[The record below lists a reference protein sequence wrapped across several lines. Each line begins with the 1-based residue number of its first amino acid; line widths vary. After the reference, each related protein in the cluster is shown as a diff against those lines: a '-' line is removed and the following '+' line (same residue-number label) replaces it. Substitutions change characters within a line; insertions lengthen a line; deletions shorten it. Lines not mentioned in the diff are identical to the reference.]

1 MLVAACLVVVV
12 LALLGFSRLYRKVD
26 QSQALIVSKTRRVDV
41 SFTGQVVLP
50 ILHKAEVMD
59 ISVKTIEISRAGR
72 DGLIC
77 RDNIRADIRI
87 LFFVKVNKTVED
99 VIKVAQSV
107 GTERASHQDT
117 LQELF
122 HAKFSEAL
130 KTVGKQLDFTDLY
143 TKREELRYHVIELIG
158 VDLNGYHLEDA
169 AIDYLEQTPLTQLDP
184 ANVLDAQG
192 IRKITELTAV
202 EHVRTNEAKRSEQM
216 EITRQ
221 DVDAREAILEL
232 ERRQADAEIKKKRE
246 IETSRAREE
255 AETARVVEEERLR
268 AQGAFLRTEEQ
279 LGVQRENQAREIAVA
294 AKNRERVIAVEN
306 ERIEKD
312 RLLEVIAR
320 ERETQL
326 TKISAEK
333 EVEAEKREIAEV
345 IRERVA
351 VDRTV
356 AEQEE
361 SIKKLRVVEE
371 AERER
376 QTLVIAAEAEAQE
389 KLVKDIKAAE
399 AAEQAATHRAA
410 EELTLA
416 EARLKTADLDAR
428 AKLRLAEGVQA
439 EAAAEGLAAV
449 QVRDKEAE
457 VTVKAGRAE
466 AEATEARLRA
476 EAEGTQAK
484 ALAEAEGARAKGLA
498 EAEGAR
504 AAAEATEARLKAE
517 AEGARA
523 KGLAEAESAKAK
535 GLAEAEGARAAA
547 EATTARLKAEAEGA
561 RARGL
566 AEAQGAQAAAQATE
580 ARLKAEAEGVRV
592 KALAEAEGARA
603 MGAAE
608 AEGAK
613 AKALAEATAIGEKL
627 KAEAEGLTEKAA
639 AMAALDEASRG
650 HEEYR
655 LRLAAEKEIRLA
667 GLETQRQVAEAQAS
681 VLATGLEHAD
691 IDIVGGES
699 VFFDRLVSAVSLG
712 KGVDGFVDNSR
723 TAQALARPW
732 LDGSGSFTEDLGR
745 ILGSVGT
752 ADVQHLT
759 VSALLLKLMRSGG
772 AEAAG
777 FQQLLDRAGEL
788 GLADTPLTALN
799 GNGAR
804 N

>member
-1 MLVAACLVVVV
+1 MEVLGALVAACLVVVL

-59 ISVKTIEISRAGR
+59 ISVKTIEISRSGR

-99 VIKVAQSV
+99 VIKVAQTV

-130 KTVGKQLDFTDLY
+130 KTVGKQMDFTDLY
-143 TKREELRYHVIELIG
+143 TKREELRYHIIELIG
-158 VDLNGYHLEDA
+158 IDLNGYHLEDA
-169 AIDYLEQTPLTQLDP
+169 AIDYLEQTPLSQMDP
-184 ANVLDAQG
+184 ANVLDAEG

-202 EHVRTNEAKRSEQM
+202 EHVRTNEARRNEQK

-232 ERRQADAEIKKKRE
+232 ERRQADAEIKQKRE

-268 AQGAFLRTEEQ
+268 AQAAFLRTEEQ

-294 AKNRERVIAVEN
+294 AKNRERVLAVEN

-326 TKISAEK
+326 TRISAEK

-376 QTLVIAAEAEAQE
+376 QALVIAAEAEAQE

-476 EAEGTQAK
+476 EAEGAQAK

-498 EAEGAR
+498 QAEGAR
-504 AAAEATEARLKAE
+504 AAAEATAARLKAE

-523 KGLAEAESAKAK
+523 KGLAEAESA
-535 GLAEAEGARAAA
+535 
-547 EATTARLKAEAEGA
+547 
-561 RARGL
+561 
-566 AEAQGAQAAAQATE
+566 Q
-580 ARLKAEAEGVRV
+580 
-592 KALAEAEGARA
+592 
-603 MGAAE
+603 
-608 AEGAK
+608 
-613 AKALAEATAIGEKL
+613 AKALAEAAAIGEKL
-627 KAEAEGLTEKAA
+627 KAEAAGLTEKAA

-655 LRLAAEKEIRLA
+655 LRLQAEKEIRLA
-667 GLETQRQVAEAQAS
+667 GLETQRQVAEAQAT

-699 VFFDRLVSAVSLG
+699 VFFDRLVSSIALG
-712 KGVDGFVDNSR
+712 KGVDGFLSSSG
-723 TAQALARPW
+723 TAQALAKPW
-732 LDGSGSFTEDLGR
+732 LDGSGSFTDDISR
-745 ILGSVGT
+745 VLGSLGS
-752 ADVQHLT
+752 ADVRNLT
-759 VSALLLKLMRSGG
+759 VSALLMKQIKGG
-772 AEAAG
+772 GPNAG
-777 FQQLLDRAGEL
+777 QLQKLLDRASEL
-788 GLADTPLTALN
+788 GLQDTPLTALN
-799 GNGAR
+799 GSGTPG
-804 N
+804 

>member
-1 MLVAACLVVVV
+1 MEALGVLVAACLVVVL
-12 LALLGFSRLYRKVD
+12 LALFSFSRLYRKVD
-26 QSQALIVSKTRRVDV
+26 QGRALIVSRTRKVDV
-41 SFTGQVVLP
+41 TFTGQVVLP
-50 ILHKAEVMD
+50 VLHKAEIMD
-59 ISVKTIEISRAGR
+59 ISVKTIEISRSGR

-87 LFFVKVNKTVED
+87 SFFVKVNKTEAD
-99 VIKVAQSV
+99 VIKVAQNV

-130 KTVGKQLDFTDLY
+130 KTVGKQMDFTDLY
-143 TKREELRYHVIELIG
+143 TKREELRYHIIELIG
-158 VDLNGYHLEDA
+158 GDHNGYHLEDA
-169 AIDYLEQTPLTQLDP
+169 AIDYLEQTPITQLDP

-202 EHVRTNEAKRSEQM
+202 EHVRTNEAQRTEQK

-221 DVDAREAILEL
+221 NVDAREAILEL
-232 ERRQADAEIKKKRE
+232 ERRQADAEIKQKRE

-279 LGVQRENQAREIAVA
+279 LGVQRENQAREVAVA

-312 RLLEVIAR
+312 RMLEVIAR

-326 TKISAEK
+326 TKIAAEK

-376 QTLVIAAEAEAQE
+376 QSLVIAAEAEAQE

-428 AKLRLAEGVQA
+428 AKLRLAEGIQA

-457 VTVKAGRAE
+457 VIEKSGRAE
-466 AEATEARLRA
+466 AQAAEAKLRAEAEGARAKALAEAEGAQAAAQATGARLKA

-484 ALAEAEGARAKGLA
+484 ALA

-523 KGLAEAESAKAK
+523 K
-535 GLAEAEGARAAA
+535 
-547 EATTARLKAEAEGA
+547 
-561 RARGL
+561 
-566 AEAQGAQAAAQATE
+566 
-580 ARLKAEAEGVRV
+580 
-592 KALAEAEGARA
+592 
-603 MGAAE
+603 
-608 AEGAK
+608 
-613 AKALAEATAIGEKL
+613 ALAEATGIGEKL
-627 KAEAEGLTEKAA
+627 KAEAAGLTEKAA

-655 LRLAAEKEIRLA
+655 LRLQAEKEIRLA
-667 GLETQRQVAEAQAS
+667 GLETQRQVAEAQAT
-681 VLATGLEHAD
+681 VLATGLENAD

-699 VFFDRLVSAVSLG
+699 VFFDRIMSAVSLG
-712 KGVDGFVDNSR
+712 KGVDGFVDNSL
-723 TAQALARPW
+723 TAQALAKPW
-732 LDGSGSFTEDLGR
+732 LDGSASFTEDLGR
-745 ILGSVGT
+745 VLGSLGS
-752 ADVQHLT
+752 ADVQNLT
-759 VSALLLKLMRSGG
+759 VSALLLKLMKSGG
-772 AEAAG
+772 P
-777 FQQLLDRAGEL
+777 QSVQLRQLLDKAGEL

-799 GNGAR
+799 GAAR

>member
-1 MLVAACLVVVV
+1 MEVLGALVAACLVVVLLV
-12 LALLGFSRLYRKVD
+12 LLGFSRLYRKVD

-59 ISVKTIEISRAGR
+59 ISVKTIEISRSGR

-99 VIKVAQSV
+99 VIKVAQTV

-130 KTVGKQLDFTDLY
+130 KTVGKQMDFTDLY
-143 TKREELRYHVIELIG
+143 TKREELRYHIIELIG
-158 VDLNGYHLEDA
+158 IDLNGYHLEDA

-202 EHVRTNEAKRSEQM
+202 EHVRTNEAQRTEQK

-221 DVDAREAILEL
+221 NVDAREAILEL
-232 ERRQADAEIKKKRE
+232 ERRQADAEIKQKRE

-268 AQGAFLRTEEQ
+268 AQAAFLRTEEQ

-326 TKISAEK
+326 TRISAEK

-376 QTLVIAAEAEAQE
+376 QALVIAAEAEAQE

-416 EARLKTADLDAR
+416 EARMKTADLDAR

-517 AEGARA
+517 AEGVRA
-523 KGLAEAESAKAK
+523 KGLAEAES
-535 GLAEAEGARAAA
+535 
-547 EATTARLKAEAEGA
+547 
-561 RARGL
+561 
-566 AEAQGAQAAAQATE
+566 
-580 ARLKAEAEGVRV
+580 
-592 KALAEAEGARA
+592 
-603 MGAAE
+603 
-608 AEGAK
+608 AK

-627 KAEAEGLTEKAA
+627 KAEAAGLTDKAA
-639 AMAALDEASRG
+639 AMAALDEASRR

-655 LRLAAEKEIRLA
+655 LRLQAEKEIRLA
-667 GLETQRQVAEAQAS
+667 GLETQRQVAEAQAT

-699 VFFDRLVSAVSLG
+699 VFFDRLVSSIALG
-712 KGVDGFVDNSR
+712 KGVDGFLSSSH
-723 TAQALARPW
+723 TAQALAKPW
-732 LDGSGSFTEDLGR
+732 LDGSGSFTDDLSR
-745 ILGSVGT
+745 VLGSLGS
-752 ADVQHLT
+752 ADVRNLT
-759 VSALLLKLMRSGG
+759 VSALLMKQIKGG
-772 AEAAG
+772 GPNAG
-777 FQQLLDRAGEL
+777 QLQKLLDRASEL
-788 GLADTPLTALN
+788 GLADTPVTALN
-799 GNGAR
+799 GSVSQN
-804 N
+804 

>member
-1 MLVAACLVVVV
+1 MEVLGALVAACLVVVLLV
-12 LALLGFSRLYRKVD
+12 LLGFSRLYRKVD

-59 ISVKTIEISRAGR
+59 ISVKTIEISRSGR

-99 VIKVAQSV
+99 VIKVAQTV

-130 KTVGKQLDFTDLY
+130 KTVGKQMDFTDLY
-143 TKREELRYHVIELIG
+143 TKREELRYHIIELIG
-158 VDLNGYHLEDA
+158 IDLNGYHLEDA

-202 EHVRTNEAKRSEQM
+202 EHVRTNEAQRTEQK

-221 DVDAREAILEL
+221 NVDAREAILEL
-232 ERRQADAEIKKKRE
+232 ERRQADAEIKQKRE

-268 AQGAFLRTEEQ
+268 AQAAFLRTEEQ

-326 TKISAEK
+326 TRISAEK

-376 QTLVIAAEAEAQE
+376 QALVIAAEAEAQE

-416 EARLKTADLDAR
+416 EARMKTADLDAR

-504 AAAEATEARLKAE
+504 AKGLAEAEGARAKGLAEAEGARAAAEATEARLKAEAEGARAKGLAEAEGARAAAEATEARLKAE

-535 GLAEAEGARAAA
+535 
-547 EATTARLKAEAEGA
+547 
-561 RARGL
+561 
-566 AEAQGAQAAAQATE
+566 
-580 ARLKAEAEGVRV
+580 
-592 KALAEAEGARA
+592 
-603 MGAAE
+603 
-608 AEGAK
+608 
-613 AKALAEATAIGEKL
+613 ALAEATAIGEKL
-627 KAEAEGLTEKAA
+627 KAEAAGLTDKAA

-655 LRLAAEKEIRLA
+655 LRLQAEKEIRLA
-667 GLETQRQVAEAQAS
+667 GLETQRQVAEAQAT

-699 VFFDRLVSAVSLG
+699 VFFDRLVSSIALG
-712 KGVDGFVDNSR
+712 KGVDGFLSSSH
-723 TAQALARPW
+723 TAQALAKPW
-732 LDGSGSFTEDLGR
+732 LDGSGSFTDDLSR
-745 ILGSVGT
+745 VLGSLGS
-752 ADVQHLT
+752 ADVRNLT
-759 VSALLLKLMRSGG
+759 VSALLMKQIKGG
-772 AEAAG
+772 GPNAG
-777 FQQLLDRAGEL
+777 QLQKLLDRASEL
-788 GLADTPLTALN
+788 GLADTPVTALN
-799 GNGAR
+799 GSGAR
-804 N
+804 S

>member
-1 MLVAACLVVVV
+1 MEVLGVLVAVCLVVVV
-12 LALLGFSRLYRKVD
+12 LAVLAFSRLYRKVD
-26 QSQALIVSKTRRVDV
+26 QSQALIVSKTRQVDV

-59 ISVKTIEISRAGR
+59 ISVKTIEISRSGR

-87 LFFVKVNKTVED
+87 LFFVKVNKTVPD
-99 VIKVAQSV
+99 VIKVAQTV

-130 KTVGKQLDFTDLY
+130 KTVGKQMDFTDLY
-143 TKREELRYHVIELIG
+143 TKREELRYHIIELIG
-158 VDLNGYHLEDA
+158 IDLNGYHLEDA
-169 AIDYLEQTPLTQLDP
+169 AIDYLEQTPLSQMDP
-184 ANVLDAQG
+184 ANVLDAEG
-192 IRKITELTAV
+192 IRKITELTAI
-202 EHVRTNEAKRSEQM
+202 EHVRTNEARRNEQK

-232 ERRQADAEIKKKRE
+232 ERRQADAEIKQKRE

-326 TKISAEK
+326 TKIAAEK

-361 SIKKLRVVEE
+361 SIKKVRVVEE

-376 QTLVIAAEAEAQE
+376 QALVIAAEAEAQE

-457 VTVKAGRAE
+457 VTVKAGRAA

-523 KGLAEAESAKAK
+523 KGLAEAE
-535 GLAEAEGARAAA
+535 G
-547 EATTARLKAEAEGA
+547 T
-561 RARGL
+561 
-566 AEAQGAQAAAQATE
+566 
-580 ARLKAEAEGVRV
+580 
-592 KALAEAEGARA
+592 
-603 MGAAE
+603 
-608 AEGAK
+608 K

-627 KAEAEGLTEKAA
+627 KAEAAGLTEKAA

-655 LRLAAEKEIRLA
+655 LRLQAEKEIRLA
-667 GLETQRQVAEAQAS
+667 GLETQRQVAEAQAT
-681 VLATGLEHAD
+681 VLATGLENAD

-699 VFFDRLVSAVSLG
+699 VFFDRLVSSISLG
-712 KGVDGFVDNSR
+712 KGVDGFVANSR
-723 TAQALARPW
+723 TAQALAKPW
-732 LDGSGSFTEDLGR
+732 LDGSGSFTDDLSH
-745 ILGSVGT
+745 ILGSLGS
-752 ADVQHLT
+752 ADVRNLT
-759 VSALLLKLMRSGG
+759 VSALLAKQIKNGG
-772 AEAAG
+772 PQAG
-777 FQQLLDRAGEL
+777 QLQKLLDRASEL
-788 GLADTPLTALN
+788 GLSDTPVTALN
-799 GNGAR
+799 GSGTGS
-804 N
+804 